1 MKMIKNMAKVY
12 FYGKMEEN
20 ILEFGKM
27 ESNMVQE
34 FIIHQT
40 VNFVQENGWM
50 VKE

>member
-27 ESNMVQE
+27 ESNMV
-34 FIIHQT
+34 
-40 VNFVQENGWM
+40 
-50 VKE
+50 